1 MWRWR
6 GEPARRS
13 RSIAGGDFHS
23 TPALHN
29 GGMFTP
35 SCRHPDPVALSSL
48 CDALAGLAQE
58 TAKIGPWQS
67 GALISLAQSGALAGF
82 IPADC
87 GGTAAAEP
95 LILEMLAAIA
105 GRCLTTAL
113 ALTQWASACRIIA
126 GGEPALRSARLPALA
141 RGDTPTTV
149 GISQLSTS
157 RRHLGTPAL
166 VAARSNGTWRL
177 NGLCPWV
184 TGADSS
190 DTIVTG
196 ALTETG
202 EQFFFVVPTAAKGLD
217 IAPPMQMLALS
228 GSRTSSVVFRD
239 VEPADVI
246 RPAEAGVRTGGLA
259 TTALAVGSTRA
270 AIAILDEEAR
280 GRAALEPVAAGLRA
294 EVDELW
300 RQLDA
305 AADGG
310 IEPADRDRLRA
321 HANSLVVRAAQAALT
336 ASKGAGF
343 VTGHPAERLVRE
355 SMFFLVWSCP
365 QSVTSAVMCEL
376 AGLEYS

>member
-1 MWRWR
+1 
-6 GEPARRS
+6 
-13 RSIAGGDFHS
+13 
-23 TPALHN
+23 
-29 GGMFTP
+29 MFTP
-35 SCRHPDPVALSSL
+35 GCRHPDPAALSAL
-48 CDALAGLAQE
+48 CKTLAGLAQE
-58 TAKIGPWQS
+58 TADIGPWRS
-67 GALISLAQSGALAGF
+67 GAFASLARSGALAGF

-87 GGTAAAEP
+87 GGTAATEP
-95 LILEMLAAIA
+95 AILEMLATIA
-105 GRCLTTAL
+105 ARCLTTTL

-157 RRHLGTPAL
+157 RRHMGTPAL
-166 VAARSNGTWRL
+166 VSARTNNTWRL

-217 IAPPMQMLALS
+217 IAAPMQMLALS
-228 GSRTSSVVFRD
+228 GSRTSSVSFEQ

-246 RPAEAGVRTGGLA
+246 VPAEAGVRTGGLA

-270 AIAILDEEAR
+270 AITILDQEAR

-294 EVDELW
+294 EVDDLW

-305 AADGG
+305 AAEGG
-310 IEPADRDRLRA
+310 IEPTDRDRLRA
-321 HANSLVVRAAQAALT
+321 HANGLVVRAAQAALT

-376 AGLEYS
+376 AGIGIP

>member
-1 MWRWR
+1 
-6 GEPARRS
+6 
-13 RSIAGGDFHS
+13 
-23 TPALHN
+23 
-29 GGMFTP
+29 MFTTG
-35 SCRHPDPVALSSL
+35 CRHPDPVALTAL
-48 CDALAGLAQE
+48 CDTLASLAKE
-58 TAKIGPWQS
+58 TAEIGPWRS
-67 GALISLAQSGALAGF
+67 GAFASLARSGALAGF

-95 LILEMLAAIA
+95 ALLAMLAAIGA
-105 GRCLTTAL
+105 RCLTTAL

-126 GGEPALRSARLPALA
+126 GGEPMLRSARLPALA

-157 RRHLGTPAL
+157 RRHLGAPAL
-166 VAARSNGTWRL
+166 MAARSDGTWRL

-196 ALTETG
+196 APTDAG
-202 EQFFFVVPTAAKGLD
+202 EQLFFVVSTAAKGLD
-217 IAPPMQMLALS
+217 IAPPMPMLALS

-270 AIAILDEEAR
+270 AIAILDSEAA
-280 GRAALEPVAAGLRA
+280 GRPAIEPVAAGLRT

-300 RQLDA
+300 RQLEA

-310 IEPADRDRLRA
+310 IEPIDRDRLRT
-321 HANSLVVRAAQAALT
+321 HANGLVVRAAQAALT

-343 VTGHPAERLVRE
+343 VAGHPAERLVRE

-365 QSVTSAVMCEL
+365 QAVSSAVMCEL
-376 AGLEYS
+376 AGLGIP

>member
-1 MWRWR
+1 
-6 GEPARRS
+6 
-13 RSIAGGDFHS
+13 
-23 TPALHN
+23 
-29 GGMFTP
+29 MFTAY
-35 SCRHPDPVALSSL
+35 SRQPDPVVLSAL
-48 CDALAGLAQE
+48 CNTLAGLAKD
-58 TAKIGPWQS
+58 TAEIGPWRS
-67 GALISLAQSGALAGF
+67 GAFASLARSGALAGF

-87 GGTAAAEP
+87 GGTAASEP
-95 LILEMLAAIA
+95 AVLAMLAAIA
-105 GRCLTTAL
+105 ARCLTTAL

-126 GGEPALRSARLPALA
+126 GGEPAVRSSRLPALA
-141 RGDTPTTV
+141 RGDAWTTV

-166 VAARSNGTWRL
+166 VAACSDGTWRL
-177 NGLCPWV
+177 NGVCPWV

-196 ALTETG
+196 ALTESG
-202 EQFFFVVPTAAKGLD
+202 EQLFFVVSSNTDGLD
-217 IAPPMQMLALS
+217 IAPPMQMLALT
-228 GSRTSSVVFRD
+228 GSRTSSVGFRD

-246 RPAEAGVRTGGLA
+246 KPAEAGVRTGGLA
-259 TTALAVGSTRA
+259 TTALAVGATRA

-280 GRAALEPVAAGLRA
+280 GRLSLEPVAAGLRA

-300 RQLDA
+300 RELDA

-321 HANSLVVRAAQAALT
+321 HANGLVVRAAQAALT

-343 VTGHPAERLVRE
+343 VAGHPAERLVRE